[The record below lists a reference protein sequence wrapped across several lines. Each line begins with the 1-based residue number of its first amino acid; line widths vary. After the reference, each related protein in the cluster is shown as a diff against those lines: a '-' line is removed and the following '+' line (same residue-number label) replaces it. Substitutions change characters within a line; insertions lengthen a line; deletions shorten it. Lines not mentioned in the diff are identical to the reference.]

1 MERRAPPK
9 GHPSERGRGR
19 RRGEERRLQKPFH
32 TFGKETGSGDTGLR
46 TGRRRRRAG
55 AAAWRGCWLSRR
67 RGRSLR
73 AGATESREGAGT
85 RDRARAGGNAA
96 AAQAVTSSR
105 SLGRRRQQPEPDS
118 LTSHRGDTLRGR

>member
-19 RRGEERRLQKPFH
+19 RRGEERRLKKPFH
-32 TFGKETGSGDTGLR
+32 TFGKETGSGDTQLR

-55 AAAWRGCWLSRR
+55 AALWRGCWLSRR

-85 RDRARAGGNAA
+85 QDRAREETRQPPKLSPPASLSAA
-96 AAQAVTSSR
+96 AASSR
-105 SLGRRRQQPEPDS
+105 SR
-118 LTSHRGDTLRGR
+118 TH